1 MKSAASIRAKLLNIS
16 REEKITFQQI
26 LFRFFHERFLAR
38 LSVSPYKNSLLLK
51 GGNFIYALQGNTT
64 RPTIDIDFLG
74 HQISNE
80 SHFLLGIIQEICRIH
95 IDDHVSFNPDT
106 IETFPITENKT
117 YHGTRLKVETT
128 FDTIKQ
134 HIQIDI
140 GFGDVITPSP
150 IIIKY
155 PVILDEFSEPIL
167 KAYNSETA
175 IAEKLH
181 AMVMLANFNSR
192 MKDFYDV
199 YKLIENNDFNRILL
213 KDAIQAT
220 FKKRE
225 SDFDLANCIII
236 IETIARDTEKLK
248 LWYLF
253 LKKINSDQIDFK
265 MLIQSIKIVLIS
277 TFKKN
282 D

>member
-150 IIIKY
+150 ININY

-253 LKKINSDQIDFK
+253 LKKINTKPIDFK